1 MTNESKSELVKKI
14 ESEYHKKLKELE
26 SKLAAKHKKLN
37 QIERTLQHESKKIY
51 GSTRS
56 TLSKF
61 KTEKVEV
68 NAVIMRLKKEI
79 KHVRTEYIKKMKK
92 L

>member
-1 MTNESKSELVKKI
+1 MANESKSELKKKI
-14 ESEYHKKLKELE
+14 ESDYHKKLKDLE
-26 SKLAAKHKKLN
+26 SLLATKHKKLN
-37 QIERTLQHESKKIY
+37 QIERTIQHESKKIY
-51 GSTRS
+51 GSNIS

-68 NAVIMRLKKEI
+68 NAVIMKLKKEI
-79 KHVRTEYIKKMKK
+79 KRVRSDYIKKMKK